1 MAAATPMPIASRK
14 RSATC
19 SWTSPAR
26 IAAPIK
32 SCAPARVAFAPSA
45 ARARVVVKV
54 GRADSR
60 PLMQLEVFRR
70 GDAATEHAGKLN
82 IIGTFDSLRAFEA
95 PISHPQ
101 CAIAGRLRFEEIE
114 EGEHRVVLTFA
125 DEDGNIVM
133 PKFDSKMAVKFLPG
147 QRTVTSHFVILIQQV
162 RLPKFGEYTIDLA
175 IDGRQLG
182 SLPLYVTQIE
192 RPN

>member
-19 SWTSPAR
+19 SWTSPAPT
-26 IAAPIK
+26 AAPTK
-32 SCAPARVAFAPSA
+32 SSVPAPAASAPNA

-54 GRADSR
+54 GQADSR
-60 PLMQLEVFRR
+60 PLMELEIFTLC
-70 GDAATEHAGKLN
+70 DAATEHAGKLN

-101 CAIAGRLRFEEIE
+101 CAIAGRLRFEQIE

-125 DEDGNIVM
+125 DDDGNIVM
-133 PKFDSKMAVKFLPG
+133 PKFDSTLAVKFLPG

-162 RLPKFGEYTIDLA
+162 RLPKFGEYTIDMA
-175 IDGRQLG
+175 VDGRQLG

-192 RPN
+192 RPA

>member
-1 MAAATPMPIASRK
+1 MVAATLTLIASRK
-14 RSATC
+14 RSGTC
-19 SWTSPAR
+19 SWTSPAP
-26 IAAPIK
+26 IAAPTR
-32 SCAPARVAFAPSA
+32 SSAPERAVSAPNA
-45 ARARVVVKV
+45 APARVVVKV
-54 GRADSR
+54 GQADSR
-60 PLMQLEVFRR
+60 PLMQLEIFTLC
-70 GDAATEHAGKLN
+70 DAATEHAGKLN

-133 PKFDSKMAVKFLPG
+133 PKFDSTLAVKFSPG

-162 RLPKFGEYTIDLA
+162 RLPKFGEYTVDMA
-175 IDGRQLG
+175 VDGRQLG

-192 RPN
+192 RTA